1 MLLHHLEK
9 ALEAN
14 SQKQNGPTMQQHNQN
29 RLPRRQATSQPR
41 GDRPGAGGRV
51 QRPRAAQPHRLHR
64 RARAHQRLARR
75 IRVQLRR
82 QPTARQTDSLI
93 HKLYCIMN
101 INWKKILIDPLMG
114 SNMTKNGE
122 ILRYIYQLANL
133 LFNILFNTL
142 FVN

>member
-1 MLLHHLEK
+1 MPLHHLEK

-93 HKLYCIMN
+93 HKLYYIMN
-101 INWKKILIDPLMG
+101 IN
-114 SNMTKNGE
+114 
-122 ILRYIYQLANL
+122 
-133 LFNILFNTL
+133 
-142 FVN
+142 